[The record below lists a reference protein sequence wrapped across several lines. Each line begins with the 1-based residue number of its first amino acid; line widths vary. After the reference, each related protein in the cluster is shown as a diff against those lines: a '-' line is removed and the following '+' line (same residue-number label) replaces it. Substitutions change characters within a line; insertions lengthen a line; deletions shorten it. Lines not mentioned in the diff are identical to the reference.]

1 MILIKNINGSSFYNR
16 APFGYSSWLD
26 YWETQ
31 TGRKASRCSAID
43 CKCSRENCTLVGAHV
58 IKVGSSDRRYYIVPL
73 CSGCNH
79 RTDSFWVDEVL
90 IPSPSY
96 L

>member
-26 YWETQ
+26 YWEQ
-31 TGRKASRCSAID
+31 QAGRKAARCSAID
-43 CKCSRENCTLVGAHV
+43 CKCNRVNCTLVGAHA
-58 IKVGSSDRRYYIVPL
+58 IKAGSTDKHYYIVPL
-73 CSGCNH
+73 CSGCNR
-79 RTDSFWVDEVL
+79 RTDSFLVEEVL
-90 IPSPSY
+90 IPSPSN